1 MVAGY
6 ILRKHKARKK
16 MNKYSKTTIRTARRT
31 KGSIPGDNVQTFL
44 VKLLLLKLNA
54 FRCAVIIILVEAFV
68 TTKLL

>member
-1 MVAGY
+1 MQNSKFNIVTNNGRQFNVVGGY

-44 VKLLLLKLNA
+44 VKLLL
-54 FRCAVIIILVEAFV
+54 
-68 TTKLL
+68 